1 MNNGVLEETVLAL
14 NPKNISLPK
23 KISSTLDLKVK
34 LTLEKDPLAE
44 ERYLIFITGSLIQHS
59 FIYSDNDKGR
69 AKRVYNDL
77 LNDFKNGNYKIKVNI
92 GLEVSP
98 DTQLY
103 PDIP

>member
-23 KISSTLDLKVK
+23 KISSTLDLKIK
-34 LTLEKDPLAE
+34 LTLEKDPVAE
-44 ERYLIFITGSLIQHS
+44 ERYLIFITGPLIHHS
-59 FIYSDNDKGR
+59 FIYGDNDKRR
-69 AKRVYNDL
+69 AKRVYDEL
-77 LNDFKNGNYKIKVNI
+77 LNDFKKGNYKIKVNI